1 MSKKRNWPPEL
12 KGPFPMQQ
20 LEDQAHEVADETGQQ
35 EQVYTSHLRELWEA
49 ETRRRVAL
57 IAQFFGKPWPQG
69 EIDWL
74 ELVFQL
80 CVACEAPGFTEQI
93 RPAGAPKRW
102 SNLQN
107 RRLFADVM
115 SVVTETKL
123 SAYAA
128 VRHLTSNPNKFLNR
142 YVKYTGKPKT
152 LHRQFV
158 RAKTYFEKLDRTHP
172 GPALWPMSRDEMIKH
187 MIDTYSAE
195 AEVKRSRI
203 TQK

>member
-1 MSKKRNWPPEL
+1 
-12 KGPFPMQQ
+12 MQQ

-35 EQVYTSHLRELWEA
+35 EHVYTTHLRELWEA

-69 EIDWL
+69 EVDWL

-93 RPAGAPKRW
+93 RPAGAPKSW

-107 RRLFADVM
+107 RQLFADVM
-115 SVVTETKL
+115 SVIAKQKRP
-123 SAYAA
+123 SANAA
-128 VRHLTSNPNKFLNR
+128 VKYIVDKPTKFLNR
-142 YVKYTGKPKT
+142 YSKYKVKT
-152 LHRQFV
+152 LHRQFL
-158 RAKTYFEKLDRTHP
+158 RAKRNFEEQFDKSGLAPRGT
-172 GPALWPMSRDEMIKH
+172 WFKRRDDAIRYDVEH
-187 MIDTYSAE
+187 YSAE
-195 AEVKRSRI
+195 AYRSRRSPV